1 MLRMIPNLLV
11 FRPADAIETAEAWAI
26 ALAKGSP
33 TVLALTR
40 QNLPPLRFDAEMKSA
55 KGAYRLVAA
64 EAARKVVLLATGSE
78 VALAGRGRH
87 ARSAGHRRR
96 CRFGPVLGT
105 VRRTGR
111 RLPHR
116 SATGRCAEGLDRG
129 RRHAGLAK
137 YVGDGLTI
145 GMDTFGASAPAAV
158 RSLRLC
164 GRQDRSQILSR
175 IS

>member
-1 MLRMIPNLLV
+1 MIPNLLV

-78 VALAGRGRH
+78 VALAKDVAATLEAQGIGADVVSVPCWELFDEQDAAYRADLLPADALKVSIEAGVTLGW
-87 ARSAGHRRR
+87 RSM
-96 CRFGPVLGT
+96 
-105 VRRTGR
+105 
-111 RLPHR
+111 
-116 SATGRCAEGLDRG
+116 SAMA
-129 RRHAGLAK
+129 
-137 YVGDGLTI
+137 
-145 GMDTFGASAPAAV
+145 
-158 RSLRLC
+158 
-164 GRQDRSQILSR
+164 
-175 IS
+175 